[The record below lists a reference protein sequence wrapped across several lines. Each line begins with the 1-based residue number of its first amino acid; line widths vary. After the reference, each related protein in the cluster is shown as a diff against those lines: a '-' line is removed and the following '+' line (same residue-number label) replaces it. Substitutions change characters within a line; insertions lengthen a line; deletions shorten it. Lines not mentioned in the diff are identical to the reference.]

1 MLGTLVHSPSEVI
14 LQLLID
20 MGLAGN
26 PVDASGLPK
35 TTLPDWPAYDS
46 SEPDGPDNTI
56 TVYDTTSR
64 LSGRA
69 SPTGYVMEHF
79 GIQIRV
85 RGSSKPVAWTKA
97 RNVAVTLDE
106 DFGAYR
112 RTVTIG
118 SSSYLVQSV
127 NRTGGV
133 QRMGKETPTSKRFV
147 YTINVLTQITQAA

>member
-1 MLGTLVHSPSEVI
+1 MLGTLLHSPSEI
-14 LQLLID
+14 LVQLLID

-26 PVDASGLPK
+26 PVDGNGAPVSPLPS
-35 TTLPDWPAYDS
+35 WPVYDS
-46 SEPDGPDNTI
+46 SEPDGPDNCI

-79 GIQIRV
+79 GAQIRI
-85 RGSSKPVAWTKA
+85 RGLNKPTAWEKA
-97 RNVAVTLDE
+97 RNIAVTLDE
-106 DFGAYR
+106 SFGAYR
-112 RTVTIG
+112 RYVTIG
-118 SSSYLVQSV
+118 SSIYLVQSV

-147 YTINVLTQITQAA
+147 YTINVMTQITQTA